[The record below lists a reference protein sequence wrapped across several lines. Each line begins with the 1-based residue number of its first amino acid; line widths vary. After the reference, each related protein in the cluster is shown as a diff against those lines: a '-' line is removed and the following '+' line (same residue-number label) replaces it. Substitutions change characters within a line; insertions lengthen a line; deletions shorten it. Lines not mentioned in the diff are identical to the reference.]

1 MQDGLMRCEGLR
13 RWFRGSGSIKEL
25 EQLATDLLELLHL
38 LLLGQ
43 MGAFRQPFANRG
55 EAPAFAV
62 VGHATHQHPQEAQL
76 FITSLRAD
84 PQLHQQTST
93 FQAWTPTREVKGEI
107 ERFGFTPLPGLRI
120 VPPGA
125 EVGLRSW
132 KLATHK
138 CDRGRQ
144 CSHPGHAMY

>member
-1 MQDGLMRCEGLR
+1 MRCEGLR
-13 RWFRGSGSIKEL
+13 RWFGYRSSLKEL
-25 EQLATDLLELLHL
+25 EELAADLLKLHHL

-43 MGAFRQPFANRG
+43 MGAFRQPITNRG
-55 EAPAFAV
+55 ETPAFSV
-62 VGHATHQHPQEAQL
+62 VGHAPHQHTKQAEL
-76 FITSLRAD
+76 FVTTLTAD
-84 PQLHQQTST
+84 AQLHQQTAAL
-93 FQAWTPTREVKGEI
+93 QAWAPTREMKGEI

-144 CSHPGHAMY
+144 CSHPGHALH